1 MKAKF
6 IDQKKN
12 AANKKLSAVKALIA
26 DSTLKRQQ
34 AKSPVKMAWAVHSPK
49 IIPHAMQPSFAD
61 DSLVGASSTFITAL
75 PVGNAVQ
82 TAPSPKELQIDSAK
96 KTERSRNYSILTDR
110 DIPSRTL
117 DPELDLISDCSKG
130 SRKFTMRKWQLL
142 KILDENK

>member
-6 IDQKKN
+6 IDHKKK

-49 IIPHAMQPSFAD
+49 IIPHATHPSFAD
-61 DSLVGASSTFITAL
+61 DSLVGANTFITAL
-75 PVGNAVQ
+75 PVGNAVP

-130 SRKFTMRKWQLL
+130 SRKFIMRKWQLL